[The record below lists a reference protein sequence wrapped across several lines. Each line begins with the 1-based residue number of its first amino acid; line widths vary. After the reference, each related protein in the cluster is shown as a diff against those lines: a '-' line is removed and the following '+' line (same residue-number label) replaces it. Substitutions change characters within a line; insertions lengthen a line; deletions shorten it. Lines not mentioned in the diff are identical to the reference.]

1 MSNKTIKDTLKI
13 ITSSLKEYV
22 DNQLSR
28 YAKSSDIPT
37 RTTQLIN
44 DSGYI
49 KSVPSEYVT
58 EDELTAK
65 DYATTSD
72 IPTKVSELTND
83 KKYLTSVPSSYATT
97 SYVDNQIKAS
107 VNGTAGVPNYVITE
121 AQDIAEKVIETRNA
135 YSLVIGAMSDLHTT
149 GIDSSATGVL
159 HAWQGMNEIDKL
171 TPIDLATIC
180 GDVVVVK
187 MDDTYKDGLRYVR
200 SCFNEVT
207 KNMPLIHMQ
216 GNHDEL
222 SSDSTEEG
230 RQKYFRYIGANNQD
244 TVTDF
249 SNRYRNYGYKDFDDL
264 RFRVIYLNSADC
276 SDGDVTA
283 DCHITSAQ
291 YKWFINKALDFSS
304 KEEPNDWHFI
314 VMNHHPL
321 NWNAYMTNLQ
331 SILKAHKKRTSGSF
345 TVNGETISYNFT
357 NATQNF
363 VCHIHGHLHNFR
375 TDWYDDVLSLTI
387 PNACLGRNNEYGTY
401 SGNSDQT
408 KLNFGDIDENG
419 NQRQFNKTSNTAE
432 DTAFVTLV
440 IDSRVNNMIYAYCY
454 GAGIHREIDLVSKEV
469 TYISK
474 EVIDVPD
481 DTPDDEP
488 TPQGNLLP
496 KAIDTDGSIYNRV
509 GYKSGWRLS
518 GTSGLEKET
527 ENFVLTGYI
536 PFTCGDVIRMANISV
551 TSTEFYVWTY
561 DGEFNPVSIVDSS
574 KLPLAVGDTSA
585 TWDGINSQALYA
597 NAKYIRISIKGT
609 MSSNTI
615 ITINEEI
622 TDDMLSGGGDTPTVP
637 FLPSY
642 ATNLNVP
649 TLTTDTNPTPTSQG
663 WIKNARINSSN
674 VITTADGYY
683 ISNIIDIDRGGTLYI
698 NGMDLLKGYSRV
710 YWYHNGAYITSSTT
724 TNWSSSTQFT
734 NSTATSTGGTI
745 STDEI
750 FNLVQAHLG
759 SSATIGE
766 VSVRFGGV
774 LTSTIEDVVIYTE
787 YNLVPTS
794 TTLDGTDIY
803 NTTGYKDG
811 CYVSSSDGG
820 DSIDSACT
828 VTGLFDYP
836 TTSKTAPIIYVY
848 GATIDTTNAHIRI
861 GYFKA
866 DNTFI
871 GVSTATGMSSVYT
884 LETLGDK
891 YYKLVPVMYSETQT
905 GVYHHYGEVAKLR
918 MSFLG
923 SGDDLVVWQI

>member
-13 ITSSLKEYV
+13 MMSSLKEYV
-22 DNQLSR
+22 DNQLSG

-149 GIDSSATGVL
+149 GTDSSATGVL

-207 KNMPLIHMQ
+207 KNIPLIHMQ

-276 SDGDVTA
+276 SDGDVTT

-401 SGNSDQT
+401 SGSSDQT

-488 TPQGNLLP
+488 TP
-496 KAIDTDGSIYNRV
+496 
-509 GYKSGWRLS
+509 
-518 GTSGLEKET
+518 
-527 ENFVLTGYI
+527 
-536 PFTCGDVIRMANISV
+536 
-551 TSTEFYVWTY
+551 
-561 DGEFNPVSIVDSS
+561 
-574 KLPLAVGDTSA
+574 
-585 TWDGINSQALYA
+585 
-597 NAKYIRISIKGT
+597 
-609 MSSNTI
+609 
-615 ITINEEI
+615 
-622 TDDMLSGGGDTPTVP
+622 TVP

-683 ISNIIDIDRGGTLYI
+683 ISNIINIDRGGTLYI

>member
-13 ITSSLKEYV
+13 ITSSLKEYI
-22 DNQLSR
+22 DNQLSG

-97 SYVDNQIKAS
+97 SYVDNKIKAS

-149 GIDSSATGVL
+149 GTDSSATGVL

-207 KNMPLIHMQ
+207 KNIPLIHMQ

-222 SSDSTEEG
+222 SSDSTDEG

-276 SDGDVTA
+276 SDGDITT

-357 NATQNF
+357 NATQNL

-375 TDWYDDVLSLTI
+375 TDWYDDILSLTI

-401 SGNSDQT
+401 SGYNDQT

-481 DTPDDEP
+481 DTPDEP

-496 KAIDTDGSIYNRV
+496 KAIDTDGSIYNGV

-622 TDDMLSGGGDTPTVP
+622 TDDMLSGGDSGATMPDGVTQ
-637 FLPSY
+637 Y
-642 ATNLNVP
+642 TNLIPSSVDSSGAVYNGVGYKSGARVNSSGTEETVNGMCVTGFIRVHANQTIRLKNITVSGTKTP
-649 TLTTDTNPTPTSQG
+649 YFATYYQDKSYQQVLNLDTKLVDDGTGVYTGNTGTLDG
-663 WIKNARINSSN
+663 WIRITCGVIDHTSILTIDEEISS
-674 VITTADGYY
+674 
-683 ISNIIDIDRGGTLYI
+683 
-698 NGMDLLKGYSRV
+698 
-710 YWYHNGAYITSSTT
+710 
-724 TNWSSSTQFT
+724 
-734 NSTATSTGGTI
+734 
-745 STDEI
+745 
-750 FNLVQAHLG
+750 
-759 SSATIGE
+759 
-766 VSVRFGGV
+766 
-774 LTSTIEDVVIYTE
+774 YT
-787 YNLVPTS
+787 NLVPTS
-794 TTLDGTDIY
+794 TTLDGTAIY
-803 NTTGYKDG
+803 NANGYKDG
-811 CYVSSSDGG
+811 YYVSSSGGG
-820 DSIDSACT
+820 DSSATGYT
-828 VTGLFDYP
+828 VTGMIPYKVSDDRMSAP
-836 TTSKTAPIIYVY
+836 TIYIY
-848 GATIDTTNAHIRI
+848 GATCDTTDGNVRI
-861 GYFKA
+861 AFFDSSRTFK
-866 DNTFI
+866 
-871 GVSTATGMSSVYT
+871 GVMVKTDLSELCYNI
-884 LETLGDK
+884 ETLGDK
-891 YYKLVPVMYSETQT
+891 YYKLTPILHSSGTKLGIVNACGTDLSYIRISLKGT
-905 GVYHHYGEVAKLR
+905 GNR
-918 MSFLG
+918 
-923 SGDDLVVWQI
+923 LVVWQV